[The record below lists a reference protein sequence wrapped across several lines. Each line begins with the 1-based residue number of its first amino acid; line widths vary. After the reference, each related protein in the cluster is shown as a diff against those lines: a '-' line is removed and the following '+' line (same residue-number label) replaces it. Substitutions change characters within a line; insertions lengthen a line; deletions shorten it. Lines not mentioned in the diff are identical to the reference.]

1 MKAHLILIWTIF
13 FVFCFQ
19 TVDAQKVLLLQK
31 PGTSKRFFY
40 NVGDKISVQ
49 VGTPEFNAKGE
60 ITYIDDSVFTLD
72 RNFTFPIANVKEVIR
87 VRHWFYV
94 SWRTFFAASVLYAGG
109 SMINRGIH
117 DEEPLIDNTVPIVS
131 GSLIAMGT
139 ASYFLRYKK
148 CKMEDNW
155 KLKVLDYD
163 IFKEKEP
170 VTE

>member
-1 MKAHLILIWTIF
+1 
-13 FVFCFQ
+13 
-19 TVDAQKVLLLQK
+19 
-31 PGTSKRFFY
+31 
-40 NVGDKISVQ
+40 
-49 VGTPEFNAKGE
+49 
-60 ITYIDDSVFTLD
+60 
-72 RNFTFPIANVKEVIR
+72 
-87 VRHWFYV
+87 
-94 SWRTFFAASVLYAGG
+94 
-109 SMINRGIH
+109 MINRGIH